1 MPRKPSKHCAFFFF
15 LNDLLSFYGTGS
27 KDDGAKKLSRDRDGL
42 VYHSRTKA
50 VLYRG
55 ACIEQ
60 PLCDGGYRWEST
72 DEKSSSLRP
81 GRISIDLEDTYQIG
95 TITEF
100 LETPVSWLCT
110 PPIVSDL
117 QVHWRRRRKKI
128 LCWIIELFL
137 DFFFFW
143 LIRIEARNSKALNS
157 SVESVFKK
165 KRKIFRKK
173 NLYHILVD

>member
-1 MPRKPSKHCAFFFF
+1 MFARDWTKCHVNLLNTVLFFFF

-60 PLCDGGYRWEST
+60 PLCEGGYRWEST
-72 DEKSSSLRP
+72 DEKSSSLRL

-100 LETPVSWLCT
+100 LETPVS
-110 PPIVSDL
+110 
-117 QVHWRRRRKKI
+117 
-128 LCWIIELFL
+128 
-137 DFFFFW
+137 
-143 LIRIEARNSKALNS
+143 
-157 SVESVFKK
+157 
-165 KRKIFRKK
+165 
-173 NLYHILVD
+173 

>member
-1 MPRKPSKHCAFFFF
+1 MPRNLLNTVLFFFF

-100 LETPVSWLCT
+100 LETPVS
-110 PPIVSDL
+110 
-117 QVHWRRRRKKI
+117 
-128 LCWIIELFL
+128 
-137 DFFFFW
+137 
-143 LIRIEARNSKALNS
+143 
-157 SVESVFKK
+157 
-165 KRKIFRKK
+165 
-173 NLYHILVD
+173 